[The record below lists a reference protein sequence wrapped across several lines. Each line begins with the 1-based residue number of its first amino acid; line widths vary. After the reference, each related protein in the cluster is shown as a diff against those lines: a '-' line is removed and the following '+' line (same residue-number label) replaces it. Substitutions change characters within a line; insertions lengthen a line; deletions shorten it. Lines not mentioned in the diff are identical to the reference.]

1 MRKLALLLVLF
12 VCAIN
17 TYAQTFVVKSVIKDE
32 SHDITSYMK
41 QRKDPTSGKLCALVR
56 FAIVGVDDMEFPEAV
71 GDVTRK
77 GREYSVYVP
86 NGLTVLNYKNKKG
99 NVSGSVAFSKY
110 ETIKIAESG
119 NVYLIQIENPNH
131 SRAAVFSVQPQTA
144 KLTFDG
150 NPVSLDEEGMAVIEK
165 KVGEYRY
172 IVTADGYESLSG
184 TVKLTEDEIS
194 TTTDIVL
201 DAKMHPV
208 TIKSKPANASL
219 FIDNS
224 PYGSVSENEGLELSE
239 GRHHIRL
246 TAEGYDDY
254 EQDIDIRANIQP
266 FSIFMNQKV
275 QEVIEF
281 KKERTRHNV
290 NLRPRHYITLGGE
303 YYDKKKF
310 LAHEWGWYLGYSSMQ
325 YFGGIFAI
333 REGIGGGQ
341 MYMNKEQSEEYYTNL
356 KDTTSLYFEIPLQI
370 GISIPIGNY
379 NRNRFSILAGGYGR
393 VVFVSLKDKD
403 QRVEPKNEEKGTNWD
418 YGLRGTIMVDV
429 SNISI
434 GAEVSQS
441 LNDHGLF
448 FGLKLSGYF

>member
-12 VCAIN
+12 ACTISVCAQ
-17 TYAQTFVVKSVIKDE
+17 TYVVKSVTKDE

-41 QRKDPTSGKLCALVR
+41 KRNDPASGKLCALVR

-86 NGLTVLNYKNKKG
+86 HGLTVLNYKNKKG
-99 NVSGSVAFSKY
+99 NVSGSIVFNKY
-110 ETIKIAESG
+110 ETVKIAESG
-119 NVYLIQIENPNH
+119 NVYLVQIENPNH
-131 SRAAVFSVQPQTA
+131 SRAAVFSVQPRTA
-144 KLTFDG
+144 KLIFDG
-150 NPVSLDEEGMAVIEK
+150 NPVSLDEEGLAVIEK

-172 IVTADGYESLSG
+172 QVTADGYESLSG

-208 TIKSKPANASL
+208 TIKIQPANASL

-224 PYGSVSENEGLELSE
+224 PYGSVSENEGLELPE

-254 EQDIDIRANIQP
+254 EQDIDIKQGVLP
-266 FSIFMNQKV
+266 FSFSMNQKV

-325 YFGGIFAI
+325 YFGGIFAV

-341 MYMNKEQSEEYYTNL
+341 MYMNKKQSEEYYTNL
-356 KDTTSLYFEIPLQI
+356 KDTTSLYFELPLQI
-370 GISIPIGNY
+370 GISFPIGNY

-393 VVFVSLKDKD
+393 VVFVSLKDKA
-403 QRVEPKNEEKGTNWD
+403 QRVEPKNEETSTNWD
-418 YGLRGTIMVDV
+418 YGIRGTIMVDV
-429 SNISI
+429 SNVSI